1 MSAQPIEDQVPHEVA
16 VRLGPADEI
25 RLAHAWAALAAE
37 QHQRSVFN
45 LRPLLDVIVELRHGT
60 VVGVA
65 APDGSLAAFGW
76 NLPLPETLEPYVFAQ
91 LGHTEAGYVCTNAVV
106 PEHRGQRLQR
116 VVTTALLEQLAA
128 GGHQWAATT
137 VSECNT
143 VSLCSL
149 AACGFVQVGRAPV
162 PGDRERLVLMA
173 EIA

>member
-1 MSAQPIEDQVPHEVA
+1 MSALPIEDQVPHEVA

-60 VVGVA
+60 VVGVT

-91 LGHTEAGYVCTNAVV
+91 LGHTEAGYVCTNVVV

-116 VVTTALLEQLAA
+116 VVAGALLEDLAA
-128 GGHQWAATT
+128 AGHQWAAIT
-137 VSECNT
+137 VAPGNT
-143 VSLCSL
+143 ASLRNL
-149 AACGFVQVGRAPV
+149 AACGFVQVGRGPV
-162 PGDRERLVLMA
+162 YGDHERLVLMA